1 MKLKDIG
8 ERKLTY
14 KITSRFSIPFDDCY
28 FLPIDGEY
36 LLLTTDMVRKTTHFP
51 KDATPYH
58 IGWYSIAV
66 NISDVVAKGGEPFAY
81 LVALGLPKE
90 MDEKALDEILNGM
103 ENCIKLYGGK
113 IIGGDTKEA
122 DEITIAITAIGKVK
136 KKEVL
141 SREGAK
147 AGEAVF
153 VTGNLGKGGI
163 ALLKN
168 DLDKL
173 LLIKPKIKEARWLAK
188 NKIATACM
196 DLSDG
201 LASSLYQLSKING
214 IGFRIFADF
223 LPIDEEANLEVA
235 LYYGGD
241 YELLFTAPKEEKE
254 NIEKKINAKMI
265 GEVIDE
271 KKITLIKDGKEYKIE
286 NKGYEHFKS
295 T

>member
-8 ERKLTY
+8 ERQLTY

-28 FLPIDGEY
+28 FLPVDGEY
-36 LLLTTDMVRKTTHFP
+36 LLLTTDMVWKKTHFP
-51 KDATPYH
+51 KNATPYH

-66 NISDVVAKGGEPFAY
+66 NVSDIVAKGGEPFAY

-90 MDEKALDEILNGM
+90 MESEKLNEILDGM
-103 ENCIKLYGGK
+103 EDCIKLYGGK
-113 IIGGDTKEA
+113 VVGGDTKEA
-122 DEITIAITAIGKVK
+122 DEIMIAITAIGKVK
-136 KKEVL
+136 KDEVL
-141 SREGAK
+141 PRKGAK

-153 VTGNLGKGGI
+153 VTGSLGRGGI

-173 LLIKPKIKEARWLAK
+173 LLVKPRIKEGRWLAK
-188 NKIATACM
+188 NRVATTCM

-214 IGFRIFADF
+214 VGFRIFADY
-223 LPIDEEANLEVA
+223 LPIDEDANLELA

-241 YELLFTAPKEEKE
+241 YELLFTAPKEKKE
-254 NIEKKINAKMI
+254 NIEEKINAKMI
-265 GEVIDE
+265 GEVIGE
-271 KKITLIKDGKEYKIE
+271 RKITLIKDGEEYEIE

>member
-8 ERKLTY
+8 ERQLTY

-28 FLPIDGEY
+28 FLPVDGEY
-36 LLLTTDMVRKTTHFP
+36 LLLTTDMVWKKTHFP
-51 KDATPYH
+51 KNATPYH

-66 NISDVVAKGGEPFAY
+66 NVSDIVAKGGEPFAY

-90 MDEKALDEILNGM
+90 MESEKLNEILDGM
-103 ENCIKLYGGK
+103 EDCIKLYGGK
-113 IIGGDTKEA
+113 VVGGDTKEA

-136 KKEVL
+136 KDEVL
-141 SREGAK
+141 PRKGAK

-153 VTGNLGKGGI
+153 VTGSLGRGGI

-173 LLIKPKIKEARWLAK
+173 LLVKPRIKEGRWLAK
-188 NKIATACM
+188 NRVATTCM

-214 IGFRIFADF
+214 VGFRIFADY
-223 LPIDEEANLEVA
+223 LPIDEDANLELA

-241 YELLFTAPKEEKE
+241 YELLFTAPKEKKE
-254 NIEKKINAKMI
+254 NIEEKINAKMI
-265 GEVIDE
+265 GEVIGE
-271 KKITLIKDGKEYKIE
+271 RKITLIKDGKEYEIKNE
-286 NKGYEHFKS
+286 GYEHFKS